1 MTRPTLVHWFSVM
14 IQTTAPVERLT
25 ESAHAEAEPTAPGT
39 QLLDEPRVAT
49 MLPPQLLQGGEII
62 VLLIKPSPWF
72 IVLESLGSLAVLAIF
87 LACGMTLVNAGF
99 IGRSQLDLLIAG
111 VGLAAL
117 LRLFWQF
124 LEWISRVYVLT
135 DQRIVRVK
143 GVLRVEVFETS
154 LKNIQHTTT
163 VFSIRERLFGLG
175 TIGFATAGTAN
186 HEAAWAMVARP
197 LEVNQI
203 VVETMNRY
211 R

>member
-1 MTRPTLVHWFSVM
+1 M
-14 IQTTAPVERLT
+14 IQTTATPEGLAD
-25 ESAHAEAEPTAPGT
+25 SAHAEAEPTAPGAD
-39 QLLDEPRVAT
+39 LLDNPRVAT
-49 MLPPQLLQGGEII
+49 MLPSQLLQGGEII

-72 IVLESLGSLAVLAIF
+72 ILLESLGALGVLAIV
-87 LACGMTLVNAGF
+87 LACGMTLIDAGF
-99 IGRSQLDLLIAG
+99 IDRSNLGLLIEG
-111 VGLAAL
+111 VGLVAM

-135 DQRIVRVK
+135 DRRILRVK
-143 GVLRVEVFETS
+143 GVLRVEVFEAS
-154 LKNIQHTTT
+154 LKNVQHTTT

-175 TIGFATAGTAN
+175 TIGFATAGTAM
-186 HEAAWAMVARP
+186 HEAAWTMIARP